1 MSFGYLLDL
10 ASLTFI
16 VGSLLSIAAVVRFRP
31 NQFRLLA
38 DAALPI
44 GLVGFLIG
52 VVSMLAAVSDPDRI
66 APALAVAI
74 LTVLYSGA
82 VRLVLS
88 DTLNQPVET
97 EHSMTGKV
105 LGTLGFLAMT
115 MWAMVA
121 VSPAGAIVFWE
132 PQVALTLISL
142 TAVILGVGRAL
153 NLQYLT
159 GWANKLVG
167 LAWLGFTAGIVA
179 ALPNLDTPAS
189 LGPALAF
196 SILSLLYALIALI
209 LGLIWMPR
217 AMTATDG
224 SLAFGPELGRALRGP
239 RIAHTRWAS
248 HNCFLSIATPLRW
261 AFACQSTKTQ
271 RRQLGPAMLV
281 F

>member
-1 MSFGYLLDL
+1 MSFGSLLDL

-97 EHSMTGKV
+97 EHSMTGKA

-121 VSPAGAIVFWE
+121 VSAAGAIVFWE
-132 PQVALTLISL
+132 PRVALTLISL

-224 SLAFGPELGRALRGP
+224 SLALGLSLAAPFVVLVSLALAGLA
-239 RIAHTRWAS
+239 IT
-248 HNCFLSIATPLRW
+248 
-261 AFACQSTKTQ
+261 
-271 RRQLGPAMLV
+271 V

>member
-1 MSFGYLLDL
+1 MDSGHLLDL
-10 ASLTFI
+10 ASLTF
-16 VGSLLSIAAVVRFRP
+16 VLGGLLSIAAVVRFRP
-31 NQFRLLA
+31 DQFRLVA
-38 DAALPI
+38 DAALPV
-44 GLVGFLIG
+44 GLIGFLIG
-52 VVSMLAAVSDPDRI
+52 AVSMLAAVSDPHRV
-66 APALAVAI
+66 APALAIAI

-88 DTLNQPVET
+88 DTLSQAVET

-105 LGTLGFLAMT
+105 LGTLGFLAT
-115 MWAMVA
+115 TIWAMVA

-142 TAVILGVGRAL
+142 AAFILGVGRAL

-159 GWANKLVG
+159 GWASKLVG
-167 LAWLGFTAGIVA
+167 LAWLGFTAGIVS

-217 AMTATDG
+217 AMVASDG
-224 SLAFGPELGRALRGP
+224 SLPTG
-239 RIAHTRWAS
+239 
-248 HNCFLSIATPLRW
+248 LSLAAPFVVLVLLT
-261 AFACQSTKTQ
+261 FAG
-271 RRQLGPAMLV
+271 LAMTV

>member
-1 MSFGYLLDL
+1 
-10 ASLTFI
+10 
-16 VGSLLSIAAVVRFRP
+16 
-31 NQFRLLA
+31 
-38 DAALPI
+38 
-44 GLVGFLIG
+44 
-52 VVSMLAAVSDPDRI
+52 
-66 APALAVAI
+66 
-74 LTVLYSGA
+74 
-82 VRLVLS
+82 
-88 DTLNQPVET
+88 
-97 EHSMTGKV
+97 MTGKA

-224 SLAFGPELGRALRGP
+224 SLHLGLSLGAPFVILVSLTLAGLA
-239 RIAHTRWAS
+239 IA
-248 HNCFLSIATPLRW
+248 
-261 AFACQSTKTQ
+261 
-271 RRQLGPAMLV
+271 V

>member
-1 MSFGYLLDL
+1 MSFGHLLDL

-38 DAALPI
+38 NAALPI

-97 EHSMTGKV
+97 EQSMTGKV

-132 PQVALTLISL
+132 PQVGLTLISIA
-142 TAVILGVGRAL
+142 AVILGVGRAL

-224 SLAFGPELGRALRGP
+224 SLALG
-239 RIAHTRWAS
+239 
-248 HNCFLSIATPLRW
+248 LS
-261 AFACQSTKTQ
+261 
-271 RRQLGPAMLV
+271 LGAPFVVLV
-281 F
+281 SLTLAGLAITVF